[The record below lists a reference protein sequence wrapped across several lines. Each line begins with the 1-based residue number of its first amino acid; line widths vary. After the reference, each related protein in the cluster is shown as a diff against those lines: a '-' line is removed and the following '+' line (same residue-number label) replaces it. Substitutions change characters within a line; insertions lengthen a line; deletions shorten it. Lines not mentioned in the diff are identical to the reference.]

1 MKKIQLAVL
10 LGFLHSQQQITTK
23 IIEDIEATE
32 PDSSERKSHLG
43 YLLHNLYCALEDLW
57 QEVARTF
64 ENRLEDPARYH
75 RELLQRMHLEI
86 PGIRPRILTTT
97 SYQLLNELR
106 GFRHI
111 FRHAYDYELDEGRLR
126 QLKAKM
132 MKGWTAVEK
141 DLANFGDFLQEA
153 LDSEGKR

>member
-1 MKKIQLAVL
+1 MKKAQLAVL
-10 LGFLHSQQQITTK
+10 LGFLQSQKPIAAK
-23 IIEDIEATE
+23 ILEDIRATE
-32 PDSSERKSHLG
+32 PDNSERKSHLG

-86 PGIRPRILTTT
+86 PGIRPQVLNTA

-111 FRHAYDYELDEGRLR
+111 FRHAYDYELDEVRLH
-126 QLKAKM
+126 QLKARVM
-132 MKGWTAVEK
+132 RGWTAVDA
-141 DLANFGDFLQEA
+141 DLANFGGFLQEV
-153 LDSEGKR
+153 LESEEKI